1 MTLISRVLGLLRDV
15 VIAAVFP
22 VGAATDAFFVAFR
35 IPNLLRRLFA
45 EGAFSLAFVPVL
57 AELKAREDR
66 TGLRDL
72 IDHVAG
78 TLSLVLFGITVVGM
92 LAAPLLITL
101 FAPGFLED
109 AGRHELASAM
119 LRITFPYILFISLTA
134 FAGGILNTY
143 GRFAVPA
150 FTPVLLN
157 LALIGCA
164 LWLSPRLEEPVT
176 ALAWG
181 VLIAGV
187 AQLAFQVPF
196 LFRLG
201 LLPRPRLKRAHE
213 GVRRILRLMTPAL
226 FGSSVAQ
233 LNLLI
238 NTIIASFL
246 TVGSVSWLY
255 FSDRFVELPL
265 ALLGVALGTVI
276 LPRLSQE
283 HTRASAEAFNT
294 TLDWALRL
302 SIVVAM
308 PAMLGLMVLA
318 GPILAT
324 VINHGSFTAYDVEMA
339 SLSLATYALGLPA
352 FVLVKILAPGF
363 YSRQDTATPVKIGI
377 AAVAANLVF
386 NAMIV
391 LPWVHFG
398 LKGPHA
404 GLALAT
410 ALAGYVNAGLLYLHL
425 RRHGVFAPLAGWP
438 RLGMQVG
445 LAALGMVGTLD
456 YLNPSMQDWLA
467 APALERAG
475 WLGGL
480 IVGGAT
486 TYLLLL
492 LFLGLRP
499 RELLSRR

>member
-92 LAAPLLITL
+92 LAAPLLIAL

-109 AGRHELASAM
+109 SGRHELASAM

-181 VLIAGV
+181 VL
-187 AQLAFQVPF
+187 
-196 LFRLG
+196 
-201 LLPRPRLKRAHE
+201 
-213 GVRRILRLMTPAL
+213 
-226 FGSSVAQ
+226 
-233 LNLLI
+233 
-238 NTIIASFL
+238 
-246 TVGSVSWLY
+246 
-255 FSDRFVELPL
+255 
-265 ALLGVALGTVI
+265 
-276 LPRLSQE
+276 
-283 HTRASAEAFNT
+283 
-294 TLDWALRL
+294 
-302 SIVVAM
+302 
-308 PAMLGLMVLA
+308 
-318 GPILAT
+318 
-324 VINHGSFTAYDVEMA
+324 
-339 SLSLATYALGLPA
+339 
-352 FVLVKILAPGF
+352 
-363 YSRQDTATPVKIGI
+363 
-377 AAVAANLVF
+377 
-386 NAMIV
+386 
-391 LPWVHFG
+391 
-398 LKGPHA
+398 
-404 GLALAT
+404 
-410 ALAGYVNAGLLYLHL
+410 
-425 RRHGVFAPLAGWP
+425 
-438 RLGMQVG
+438 
-445 LAALGMVGTLD
+445 
-456 YLNPSMQDWLA
+456 
-467 APALERAG
+467 
-475 WLGGL
+475 
-480 IVGGAT
+480 
-486 TYLLLL
+486 
-492 LFLGLRP
+492 
-499 RELLSRR
+499 